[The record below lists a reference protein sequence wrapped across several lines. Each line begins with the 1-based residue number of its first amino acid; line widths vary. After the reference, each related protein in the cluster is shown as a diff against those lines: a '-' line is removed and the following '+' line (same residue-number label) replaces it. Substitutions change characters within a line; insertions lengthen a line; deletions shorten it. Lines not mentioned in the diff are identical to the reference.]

1 VRPGKEP
8 KAVGIRM
15 RRNLSRGLIYAI
27 LILGSLV
34 MLVPFYWMFVSSLMT
49 EAEVLSYPPVWIP
62 KTWRWKNYLEMW
74 HALPFTTFLRNTI
87 VLTVGRMIP
96 LVLSCSLVGFAF
108 ARLRARGKDALFLL
122 LLATMMLPSQV
133 TMIPLYIGFAKI
145 GWVNTFKPL
154 IVPAFFGMPF
164 YIFMMRQF
172 FMTIPIELD
181 ESARIDGASTLTI
194 FVRII
199 LPLSKPALAAMCV
212 FIFMWS
218 WNDFFSPLIYLHKTE
233 MYPLALGLQL
243 FRSYGEYLTRW
254 EYIMAGSV
262 AMTVPPLLVFFFSQ
276 RYFVRGITL
285 TGLKG

>member
-1 VRPGKEP
+1 MKLRDPWSS
-8 KAVGIRM
+8 ASCRA
-15 RRNLSRGLIYAI
+15 RRRWTRGLIYAA
-27 LILGSLV
+27 LILGSVV
-34 MLVPFYWMFVSSLMT
+34 MLVPFYWMLVSSVMT
-49 EAEVLSYPPVWIP
+49 ESEVLSYPPVWIP
-62 KTWRWKNYLEMW
+62 KAWRWRNYLDAW
-74 HALPFTTFLRNTI
+74 RALPFTTFLRNTI

-96 LVLSCSLVGFAF
+96 LLFSCSLVGFAF
-108 ARLRARGKDALFLL
+108 ARLRARGKDFLFLL
-122 LLATMMLPSQV
+122 MLATMMLPSQV

-154 IVPAFFGMPF
+154 IVPSFFGMPF

-194 FVRII
+194 FLRII
-199 LPLSKPALAAMCV
+199 LPLSKPALAAMAIFV
-212 FIFMWS
+212 FMWS
-218 WNDFFSPLIYLHKTE
+218 WNDFFLPLVYLHKTE

-262 AMTVPPLLVFFFSQ
+262 AMALPPLAVFFLSQ
-276 RYFVRGITL
+276 RYFVQGVTL
-285 TGLKG
+285 TGMKE